1 MIKKVSFLAL
11 LLLVIGVVGSIVTF
25 SSLNNKVNVSEVQ
38 PIESGQITSL
48 KIDTVATDVELI
60 TIQNEDEARV
70 ELVGKT
76 TERLQSKVVVKTD
89 EEALTVEV
97 RSKKN
102 KWFNFDFYMP
112 TLTLKVFIPEKLYDS
127 VQINGVST
135 DISIQNIAAKSLT
148 IETVSGD
155 IDGEV
160 LRFNRGKLKSVSGDV
175 RLEEIEGE
183 VEVNLESGDVSLF
196 MNDLTKSVKVKTISG
211 DIEVVSSKEPT
222 DVTFDVS
229 TISGDVNLFD
239 KYNNSATI
247 GNGSAVIELE
257 ATSGDISVIASN

>member
-1 MIKKVSFLAL
+1 M
-11 LLLVIGVVGSIVTF
+11 T
-25 SSLNNKVNVSEVQ
+25 
-38 PIESGQITSL
+38 
-48 KIDTVATDVELI
+48 
-60 TIQNEDEARV
+60 
-70 ELVGKT
+70 
-76 TERLQSKVVVKTD
+76 
-89 EEALTVEV
+89 
-97 RSKKN
+97 
-102 KWFNFDFYMP
+102 
-112 TLTLKVFIPEKLYDS
+112 
-127 VQINGVST
+127 T

-160 LRFNRGKLKSVSGDV
+160 LQFDSGQLKSVSGDV